1 MNFEEH
7 LKSYLNQEEINKL
20 LDSLSNPS
28 LNAALLNLRKMD
40 DETFISLYPNVIPHP
55 YVKHAYIYNKEEYPL
70 GKSIYHDL
78 GCFYLQE
85 PSAMMPAYMLNAEE
99 NDFVLDMCAAPGGKS
114 IQSSFLMDNKGLI
127 IANDI
132 SYKRA
137 ESIRDNIERLGI
149 GNTAIISKDLSEIL
163 PFFIES
169 FDKIILDAPCSG
181 SGMFRKND
189 LMKDDWSYN
198 KVLKFQETQKH
209 LILNAYKYLKPGGIL
224 CYSTC
229 SFSKEEDEDVI
240 SYLLDNT
247 DAILLDIED
256 NPLFCK
262 SSSKIGVHL
271 FPHLFPGEGH
281 YIALIKKPGEIK
293 RKNNHEI
300 KHDKWINLID
310 NTNDYHYSFHY
321 DDVCFLASEYFSL
334 KNIPLIR
341 YGVKV
346 GELIKDDFRFN
357 YHYAHYLSSFVRE
370 YECNDEE
377 INKFLKGETIN
388 VSLPKGEILIKYK
401 TISVD
406 FAHSDGRIIKNRY
419 PKYLR
424 RR

>member
-7 LKSYLNQEEINKL
+7 LKAYLNKKEIDDL
-20 LDSLSNPS
+20 LNSLARPS

-40 DETFISLYPNVIPHP
+40 DKTFVSLFPNVIPHP
-55 YVKHAYIYNKEEYPL
+55 YVKHAYIYDKEEYPL
-70 GKSIYHDL
+70 GKSIYHEL

-85 PSAMMPAYMLNAEE
+85 PSAMMPAYLLHAQD

-137 ESIRDNIERLGI
+137 ESIRDNVERLGI
-149 GNTAIISKDLSEIL
+149 GNLAIINKDLCEFL
-163 PFFIES
+163 PIFKES

-198 KVLKFQETQKH
+198 KVLKFQETQKQ
-209 LILNAYKYLKPGGIL
+209 LILNAYQYLKPGGII

-229 SFSKEEDEDVI
+229 SFSKEEDEDVV
-240 SYLLDNT
+240 SYLLANS
-247 DAILLDIED
+247 DAILLDIDD
-256 NPLFCK
+256 NPLFYK
-262 SSSKIGVHL
+262 SPSKIGIHL

-293 RKNNHEI
+293 KKNNET
-300 KHDKWINLID
+300 KHDKWIKQID
-310 NTNDYHYSFHY
+310 NVNDYHYSFHY

-334 KNIPLIR
+334 KNLPLIR
-341 YGVKV
+341 YGAKV
-346 GELIKDDFRFN
+346 GELINNEFRFN
-357 YHYAHYLSSFVRE
+357 YHYAHFLSSYEKE
-370 YECNDEE
+370 YELNDEE
-377 INKFLKGETIN
+377 LNKYLKGETID
-388 VSLPKGEILIKYK
+388 VSLTKGEVLIKYK

-406 FAHSDGRIIKNRY
+406 FARSDGRILKNRY